1 MRRMN
6 IVAGVVIIASLAGG
20 VVYYRQA
27 EEKKDV
33 QPPVLH
39 AESEE
44 LTVSIA
50 ATEEELT
57 AGISAEDDRDKDVSD
72 SILITG
78 IEKKREQTRILRLPM
93 LLLIRPAI
101 WVH

>member
-44 LTVSIA
+44 F
-50 ATEEELT
+50 
-57 AGISAEDDRDKDVSD
+57 ISHIFAPSSVIIISKPKY
-72 SILITG
+72 L
-78 IEKKREQTRILRLPM
+78 
-93 LLLIRPAI
+93 
-101 WVH
+101 

>member
-57 AGISAEDDRDKDVSD
+57 AGISAR
-72 SILITG
+72 G
-78 IEKKREQTRILRLPM
+78 
-93 LLLIRPAI
+93 
-101 WVH
+101 